1 MFSGGSPG
9 DLAAEGEFV
18 RHPWHLNNSGLRPHG
33 PGLRLPMRMRR
44 TVLDII
50 TAHARR
56 DSPRECCGLLIGTND
71 EVTDAIPVRNDADDP
86 LRRYEVAAVDHL
98 AQIRRCRELA
108 SAGSSNV
115 AVVGAYHS
123 HPRTAPEPSPTDR
136 EQAFEEFLYV
146 IAGPVEGADAVD
158 VRAYQLR
165 HGTFE
170 AVELVV
176 DEPPA
181 AGSRRATA
189 Q

>member
-1 MFSGGSPG
+1 MR
-9 DLAAEGEFV
+9 V
-18 RHPWHLNNSGLRPHG
+18 RW
-33 PGLRLPMRMRR
+33 
-44 TVLDII
+44 TVIDTI

-56 DSPRECCGLLIGTND
+56 DSPRECCGLLIGTSD
-71 EVTDAIPVRNDADDP
+71 EVMEAIPVRNDADDP

-98 AQIRRCRELA
+98 AEIRRCRELA
-108 SAGSSNV
+108 KAGTADV

-123 HPRTAPEPSPTDR
+123 HPRSAPEPSPTDR

-165 HGTFE
+165 HGKFE
-170 AVELVV
+170 VVELIV

-181 AGSRRATA
+181 AGPRRATA
-189 Q
+189 P